1 MVNSR
6 VSVNKWVKMGGIFV
20 GAGGLLLEFNFT
32 EFQEMM
38 GLSGCFSEPS
48 G

>member
-6 VSVNKWVKMGGIFV
+6 VSVNKWVKMSGIFI
-20 GAGGLLLEFNFT
+20 GAGGLLLDFT

-38 GLSGCFSEPS
+38 GLSGCFSEPP

>member
-6 VSVNKWVKMGGIFV
+6 VSVNKWVKMSSIFI
-20 GAGGLLLEFNFT
+20 GAGGLFLDFT

-38 GLSGCFSEPS
+38 GLSGCFSEPP